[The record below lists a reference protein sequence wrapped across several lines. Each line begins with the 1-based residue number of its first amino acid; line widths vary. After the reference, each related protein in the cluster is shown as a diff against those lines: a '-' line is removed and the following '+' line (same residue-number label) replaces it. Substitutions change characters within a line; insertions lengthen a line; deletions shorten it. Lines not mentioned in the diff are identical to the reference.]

1 VRLALARRLEGLA
14 PLVEADREGA
24 KALDRLG
31 LGFDGLADVLDRLPD
46 GFLEEREQQLVLA
59 VEVLVEPS
67 QRLLRAVDDLL
78 DRELGGAL
86 GIDQLERGIQESLDT
101 LLGARAGGAQAA

>member
-1 VRLALARRLEGLA
+1 MKTRRRSIGSDSDSTA
-14 PLVEADREGA
+14 C
-24 KALDRLG
+24 
-31 LGFDGLADVLDRLPD
+31 ADVLDRLAD

-78 DRELGGAL
+78 DRELARAL
-86 GIDQLERGIQESLDT
+86 VVDQLERRIQEALDT
-101 LLGARAGGAQAA
+101 LLGPLTGGAQAA